1 VVDRVDGN
9 HNKLLN
15 SLSEKFQF
23 VVDSNKNTTS
33 EILEVI
39 LAQHNQTRHELASRT
54 DALALMHQQLLNV
67 TLTQMKTVAQDC
79 SLDVLAKIFPR
90 LDAINATLRLNLDK
104 EIALKEALGEVAKLE
119 RALETARSDKAAV
132 DAQLNDPWTSLIVMI
147 ALALCVADDKDMS
160 NTVCVV
166 VFWVGYKIACW
177 VGLMWPLTPLCALLV
192 PVSGGLLMAISKF
205 GSKRAHEPVA
215 GPAAVSTAPA
225 AVSTGPVAG
234 VGVASAAA
242 VAAAVEPAIQDAIDN
257 ALKRKFIKQQN
268 YRRFV
273 EDERRISPPPSYVTS
288 DE

>member
-104 EIALKEALGEVAKLE
+104 EIAL
-119 RALETARSDKAAV
+119 R
-132 DAQLNDPWTSLIVMI
+132 
-147 ALALCVADDKDMS
+147 
-160 NTVCVV
+160 
-166 VFWVGYKIACW
+166 
-177 VGLMWPLTPLCALLV
+177 
-192 PVSGGLLMAISKF
+192 
-205 GSKRAHEPVA
+205 
-215 GPAAVSTAPA
+215 
-225 AVSTGPVAG
+225 STGRSREARTRSRDRSQRQGGCRRTTERPLDV
-234 VGVASAAA
+234 SHCDDRSRA
-242 VAAAVEPAIQDAIDN
+242 VCG
-257 ALKRKFIKQQN
+257 
-268 YRRFV
+268 
-273 EDERRISPPPSYVTS
+273 
-288 DE
+288 